1 MGTDCDADPGIALA
15 GVVVYVPAPLKNWF
29 KMSDKK
35 DEPEAAEPVAEAVP
49 VQAGPEAETAESLP
63 DDGPLTPEQLAEL
76 KARAAKADEHW
87 ERLLRTA
94 ADLENVRKRA
104 VRDRQDAVRYAN
116 EALVAKLVPVLDN
129 FDAAVTAAGAA
140 AAGSADSLRV
150 GVQMIHVQLRSVLA
164 EAGLEEVDATGQ
176 AFDPNLHEAV
186 SHQDS
191 ADVPEGHVLQQ
202 LRKGYK
208 LKDRLVRPATVV
220 VARKP
225 GSGAHSTPPDAQ

>member
-1 MGTDCDADPGIALA
+1 
-15 GVVVYVPAPLKNWF
+15 
-29 KMSDKK
+29 MSDKK
-35 DEPEAAEPVAEAVP
+35 DEPESAGAATEAAP
-49 VQAGPEAETAESLP
+49 TPTPTAPAPADLTSV
-63 DDGPLTPEQLAEL
+63 DGPLTPEQLGEL
-76 KARAAKADEHW
+76 KARAAKAEENW

-104 VRDRQDAVRYAN
+104 IRDRQDAVRYAN
-116 EALVAKLVPVLDN
+116 EALMSKLVPVLDN
-129 FDAAVTAAGAA
+129 FDAAMSPSGS

-150 GVQMIHVQLRSVLA
+150 GVQMIHSQLRAVLA
-164 EAGLEEVDATGQ
+164 DAGLEDVDATGQ
-176 AFDPNLHEAV
+176 PFDPNLHEAV

-191 ADVPEGHVLQQ
+191 ADVPEAHVMQQ

-225 GSGAHSTPPDAQ
+225 GSAADSTPPDAQ